1 MRGLFGSLQDGVSR
15 KGYDGPDGTLEL
27 FREIY
32 GGRPSRSGRTVNVDT
47 ALQVATFFACI
58 RVKAEDIAQAPFDLF
73 QPRNGGGKDIAV
85 HHQLYPLLTVQPN
98 EYQTTFEFF
107 ETLVFHLETCFN
119 FYAFKSM
126 VRGGIEELIPIEPHR
141 VKSRRLKDLTLVYD
155 VSLDDGPATTFPAES
170 IWHVRGPSWN
180 GWQGMDFLKVARE
193 ALGLAISIES
203 DQALL
208 YKNGL
213 RTSGTYSVEGTLT
226 PEAYAD
232 LRKYIKDYQ
241 AAEAGGPLIL
251 DRAAKYI
258 SETMT
263 SVDAQTLEQRKHQV
277 EEICRLIRVMPIMIG
292 HAGDTSPTFASAEQF
307 FGAHVKFSLLPPC
320 RRIETSIKKN
330 LIGRDDA
337 LKGIHGK
344 FNLDSLQRAAFK
356 DRIDAI
362 VKMLGAG
369 GQEPMAEVNE
379 VRELMDMNPVSWGSG
394 KPARVSAQQQPA
406 DNPDIPPKE

>member
-1 MRGLFGSLQDGVSR
+1 MRGLFGSLRDGIGR
-15 KGYDGPDGTLEL
+15 KSGAVGTSLDL

-32 GGRPSRSGRTVNVDT
+32 GGRASRSGRTVNVDT

-58 RVKAEDIAQAPFDLF
+58 RVKAEDIAQAPCDLF
-73 QPRNGGGKDIAV
+73 QPREGGGKDIAAN
-85 HHQLYPLLTVQPN
+85 HPLYPLLTVQPN

-107 ETLVFHLETCFN
+107 ETLVFHLESCFN
-119 FYAFKSM
+119 FYAFKSI
-126 VRGGIEELIPIEPHR
+126 VRGRIDELIPIEPHR
-141 VKSRRLKDLTLVYD
+141 VKPRRLKDLTLVYD
-155 VSLDDGPATTFPAES
+155 VSLDDGPSTTFPAAM

-180 GWQGMDFLKVARE
+180 GWQGLDFLKVARE
-193 ALGLAISIES
+193 ALGLAMSIES
-203 DQALL
+203 DQAQL

-213 RTSGTYSVEGTLT
+213 RTSGTYSVEGTLDQT
-226 PEAYAD
+226 QYEN
-232 LRKYIKDYQ
+232 LRAFIKEYQ
-241 AAEAGGPLIL
+241 ADEAGGPLIL

-277 EEICRLIRVMPIMIG
+277 EEICRLVRVMPIMIG
-292 HAGDTSPTFASAEQF
+292 HSGDTSPTFASAEQF

-320 RRIETSIKKN
+320 RRIETSINKN
-330 LIGRDDA
+330 LIGLPAA
-337 LKGIHGK
+337 LTGVRAK

-379 VRELMDMNPVSWGSG
+379 VRELMDMNPVSWGDG
-394 KPARVSAQQQPA
+394 KPARASAQRQPA